1 MQPSDHAQRKTHDGA
16 DRRGKPIGSV
26 TQMRE
31 LVRAAVGG
39 VAIRH
44 VTTLPPQMPA
54 FHELTYF
61 QFDQSGP
68 EWRDIASTAPAMGFA
83 IAGDWPELKIE
94 AWAVKRSGP

>member
-1 MQPSDHAQRKTHDGA
+1 
-16 DRRGKPIGSV
+16 
-26 TQMRE
+26 MRE

-39 VAIRH
+39 IAIRH

-61 QFDQSGP
+61 QLDQSGP

-83 IAGDWPELKIE
+83 VAGDWPELKLE
-94 AWAVKRSGP
+94 AWAVKRAGG